1 LAENL
6 LVVPEDLHF
15 MEQALDEAHQAE
27 SEGEVPV
34 GAVVV
39 QNGEVIARARNRP
52 VSGCDPTAHAEMLA
66 LRAAAERLG
75 NYRLNGCDVYT
86 TLEPCA
92 MCAGALVQARIRR
105 LVYAAADP
113 KAGAVHSH
121 LRLLEAPH
129 LNHRVEVVAGVLA
142 EEAAALLQRFFAL
155 RRQEKNGDDGS

>member
-1 LAENL
+1 
-6 LVVPEDLHF
+6 
-15 MEQALDEAHQAE
+15 MEQALDEARRAE
-27 SEGEVPV
+27 SEREVPV

-39 QNGEVIARARNRP
+39 QDGEVVARAHNCP